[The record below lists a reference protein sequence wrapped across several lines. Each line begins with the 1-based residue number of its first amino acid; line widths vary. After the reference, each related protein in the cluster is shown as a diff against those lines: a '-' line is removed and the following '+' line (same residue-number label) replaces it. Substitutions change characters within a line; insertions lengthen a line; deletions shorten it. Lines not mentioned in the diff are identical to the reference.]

1 MWNKRGEMRKERKYS
16 PVLPWDFQQ
25 CVHLNYTT
33 SERSL
38 YGNSNYKIYL
48 QIVCQVMFLQSMC
61 FKAMW
66 GCVKIVIADSTNKAF
81 GLKAK
86 VVVTDE
92 F

>member
-1 MWNKRGEMRKERKYS
+1 M
-16 PVLPWDFQQ
+16 
-25 CVHLNYTT
+25 
-33 SERSL
+33 
-38 YGNSNYKIYL
+38 YL

-66 GCVKIVIADSTNKAF
+66 GCVKVVIADSTNKAF

>member
-1 MWNKRGEMRKERKYS
+1 MGRPERRGNIPKFCRI
-16 PVLPWDFQQ
+16 LPWDFQQ

-33 SERSL
+33 SDRSL
-38 YGNSNYKIYL
+38 FHNSNCKMYL

-66 GCVKIVIADSTNKAF
+66 GCVKVVIADSTNKAF

-86 VVVTDE
+86 VVVTDK